1 MLRACFGSPPKEQR
15 ILHVQR
21 SCFASG
27 LKIIFFISRELT
39 SGESDRL
46 LPGRT
51 VSIGSDRVCL
61 PTSSTRPFL
70 LLASY
75 FRYHWSSAL
84 RPFPVPIAIWFDRP
98 LGEVTPNSRQIVDEV
113 ALIQVVRKYTKISW
127 HRNMILSA
135 FWHYLRIT
143 ELFTTFLLNNLSRLM
158 KI

>member
-1 MLRACFGSPPKEQR
+1 MLRACFGSPLKEQR

-21 SCFASG
+21 SCFASW
-27 LKIIFFISRELT
+27 LKIIFYISRELT

-61 PTSSTRPFL
+61 PTSSTRPSL

-75 FRYHWSSAL
+75 FWYHWSSAL

-98 LGEVTPNSRQIVDEV
+98 VGEVTPNSHQIVNEV

-127 HRNMILSA
+127 HRNMILNSI
-135 FWHYLRIT
+135 LT
-143 ELFTTFLLNNLSRLM
+143 LLKNNWV
-158 KI
+158 IYNVFF